1 MQASLWKSASLRRL
15 SRQAEIGPVIA
26 TGAWEST
33 GGVAGGDLER
43 GSACRRVTLF
53 GGASQDP
60 YSCIRVPRM
69 PSRNRWAES
78 VALGVTTIVDEFS
91 IRNISFYLVDSLTTR
106 GYITRS

>member
-1 MQASLWKSASLRRL
+1 
-15 SRQAEIGPVIA
+15 
-26 TGAWEST
+26 
-33 GGVAGGDLER
+33 
-43 GSACRRVTLF
+43 
-53 GGASQDP
+53 
-60 YSCIRVPRM
+60 M